1 MLKYQD
7 QMRFDH
13 YLDRIKE
20 DIQEIESKTDNSTDS
35 KTGIVL
41 IKGKKYSTV
50 GLRLY
55 KLREYFGTAITIS
68 TTIIENTD
76 DEYSVK
82 DVVENGKTI
91 QKRYVSK
98 FGKICVE
105 AKIFLNYDNGQVL
118 VGNGFAEKMRQ
129 QNNITRGSCLE
140 FCQTSAIGRACAS
153 LGILGDHNIASA
165 EEMFGGASDILP
177 DKSIN

>member
-20 DIQEIESKTDNSTDS
+20 DIQEIEAQNDTS
-35 KTGIVL
+35 TGIVL

-50 GLRLY
+50 GLRVF
-55 KLREYFGTAITIS
+55 KLREDFGTAITIS
-68 TTIIENTD
+68 TNIIENTD

-82 DVVENGKTI
+82 DVVENGKTF
-91 QKRYVSK
+91 QKKYVSK
-98 FGKICVE
+98 YGKVCVE

-118 VGNGFAEKMRQ
+118 IGNGFAEKIRQ

-153 LGILGDHNIASA
+153 LGILGDHNISSA
-165 EEMFGGASDILP
+165 EEMYGKDNEILP

>member
-20 DIQEIESKTDNSTDS
+20 DIQEIEAQNDTS
-35 KTGIVL
+35 TGIVL

-50 GLRLY
+50 GLRLF
-55 KLREYFGTAITIS
+55 KLREYFGTSLTIS
-68 TTIIENTD
+68 TTIVENTD

-82 DVVENGKTI
+82 DVEENGKTI
-91 QKRYVSK
+91 SK
-98 FGKICVE
+98 KYISKYGKICVE

-118 VGNGFAEKMRQ
+118 IGNGFAEKMRQ

-165 EEMFGGASDILP
+165 EEMFGGANEIVP
-177 DKSIN
+177 DKSVN